1 MAQQEYGSVI
11 SDQPAPHAQ
20 SGGEG
25 GAGAGAYITNLR
37 RRKVDT
43 YAVTED
49 ELTSI
54 DTQNRLVSALFSV
67 ASIIAGA
74 MLSAFLTWQDDPNW
88 AVLWILLSAA
98 LTFVGF
104 GIWVHRTRTTLL
116 KRIKDQTLPRGE

>member
-1 MAQQEYGSVI
+1 MVQQEYGSVI
-11 SDQPAPHAQ
+11 RDQPAPESQ

-25 GAGAGAYITNLR
+25 GGGKGAYITNLR

-54 DTQNRLVSALFSV
+54 GTQNWQASALFSL
-67 ASIIAGA
+67 ASIAFGA
-74 MLSAFLTWQDDPNW
+74 MLSAILTPKADLNW
-88 AVLWILLSAA
+88 PVLLILLLAA
-98 LTFVGF
+98 LAFVGV

-116 KRIKDQTLPRGE
+116 KRIKDQSSAHD